1 MEDIKKLFIYFRNA
15 LAFSYSWLVLCYSL
29 AGFVLTRIPLH
40 YSGFYPALGVDML
53 LKLFLLCAWGSA
65 CFVFAFFTKLMRKR
79 GFIFDLTVF
88 FILFI
93 PVEVL
98 MFYWMEIFNGKG
110 LASFWL
116 FFGII
121 VISCYIAAILID
133 VLVMRKRAKT
143 YTEKLIEYNSRKS

>member
-1 MEDIKKLFIYFRNA
+1 
-15 LAFSYSWLVLCYSL
+15 
-29 AGFVLTRIPLH
+29 
-40 YSGFYPALGVDML
+40 
-53 LKLFLLCAWGSA
+53 
-65 CFVFAFFTKLMRKR
+65 MRKR
-79 GFIFDLTVF
+79 GFVFDLTVF
-88 FILFI
+88 FVLFI

-98 MFYWMEIFNGKG
+98 MFYWMEIFSGKG
-110 LASFWL
+110 LVSFWL

>member
-15 LAFSYSWLVLCYSL
+15 LAFSYSWLVLCYAL

-40 YSGFYPALGVDML
+40 YSGSYPALGVDTL

-98 MFYWMEIFNGKG
+98 MFYWMEIFSGKG

>member
-15 LAFSYSWLVLCYSL
+15 LAFSYSWLVLCYAL
-29 AGFVLTRIPLH
+29 AGFVLTCIPLH
-40 YSGFYPALGVDML
+40 YSGFYPALGVDTL
-53 LKLFLLCAWGSA
+53 LKLFLLCVWGSA

-98 MFYWMEIFNGKG
+98 MFYWMEIFSGKG